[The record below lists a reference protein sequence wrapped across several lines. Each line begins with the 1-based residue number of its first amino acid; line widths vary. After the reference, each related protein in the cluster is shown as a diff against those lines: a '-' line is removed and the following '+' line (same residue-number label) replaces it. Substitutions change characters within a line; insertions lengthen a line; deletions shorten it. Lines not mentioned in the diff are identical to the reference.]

1 VSDKVKNAGHGLLA
15 IAVLGVL
22 AILILPVPA
31 LALDVLLAFNI
42 GISVLILL
50 VALSLE
56 KPLDFSV
63 FPALLLVTT
72 LFRLGLNVATT
83 RLILLKGGEGAGA
96 AGDVIETFGRFAVGG
111 SLIVGAVVFMILLA
125 VNFAVITKGSTR
137 VAEVA
142 ARFTLDALPGK
153 QMSIDADLAAGLI
166 DDRTAKIRR
175 NALEREIE
183 FFGSMDGASKFVRG
197 DAVAGLIITAINIVG
212 GLLAGLLRDNMS
224 LAAAV
229 EAYTILTIGDGLV
242 SQMPALLVSTAA
254 GIVVTRAGS
263 GANLGLEIGGQVFGK
278 ARTLSY
284 AAGVLGALATVPGMP
299 TIPFGMFALGAYLLS
314 RHREKVERTGGSKP
328 VPAEEIG
335 TVPERLQD
343 LIVVDAIELE
353 VGHALLRLID
363 LDKGGELPSRVTSL
377 RKQIA
382 TDLGLI
388 LPPVHLR
395 DDLRL
400 DPNEYRIRL
409 RGAQVGTGSAW
420 ADRNMMLD
428 PSGSAPS
435 VPGIEGLWAKEP
447 AFGLSALWIAPSDRG
462 RAEAAGMTVVDA
474 ASVITT
480 HLSEILRRNVHE
492 LVGRQEVQE
501 LIAACGREAP
511 KLVEDVVPGT
521 VTLGE
526 LVRVIRGV
534 LREGLSV
541 RDLRTILEGVA
552 DAAPRSKDAA
562 FLVEQVRRR
571 LFRQIT
577 ARVADAAGVVK
588 AVTLDRVTE
597 DTLRRTLG
605 QSDGE
610 ATLAPDIDTARR
622 LVSALEGRAARFAAE
637 GQPTVII
644 APPDLRRPLFDFAS
658 RFVPDLWVIT
668 ARELVP
674 GTSVEPVATIDL
686 GAQMGRAA

>member
-1 VSDKVKNAGHGLLA
+1 MEQKHNTGQGLLA
-15 IAVLGVL
+15 VAVLAVL

-31 LALDVLLAFNI
+31 FALDILLAFNI
-42 GISVLILL
+42 GVSVLILL
-50 VALSLE
+50 VSLSLE

-63 FPALLLVTT
+63 FPSLLLITT

-83 RLILLKGGEGAGA
+83 RLILLKGGEGARA

-111 SLIVGAVVFMILLA
+111 SLIVGAVVFLILLA
-125 VNFAVITKGSTR
+125 VNFSVITRGSGR
-137 VAEVA
+137 IAEVA

-166 DDRTAKIRR
+166 DERGARTRR
-175 NALEREIE
+175 SLLEREIE
-183 FFGSMDGASKFVRG
+183 FFGAMDGASKFVRG

-212 GLLAGLLRDNMS
+212 GLAAGLIRDHMS
-224 LAAAV
+224 LASAV
-229 EAYTILTIGDGLV
+229 ESFTILTIGDGLV
-242 SQMPALLVSTAA
+242 SQMPALLISTAS
-254 GIVVTRAGS
+254 GILVTRAGS
-263 GANLGLEIGGQVFGK
+263 GAHLGLEIGGQIFGRS
-278 ARTLSY
+278 RTLSY
-284 AAGVLGALATVPGMP
+284 AAGVLCALAIVPGLP
-299 TIPFGMFALGAYLLS
+299 TIPFGLLGTGAYLLS
-314 RHREKVERTGGSKP
+314 RRRDQPEKARKAAEAAAEAAR
-328 VPAEEIG
+328 PA
-335 TVPERLQD
+335 PERMQD

-353 VGHALLRLID
+353 VGHALLRIID
-363 LDKGGELPSRVTSL
+363 LDKGGELPGRVTSL

-382 TDLGLI
+382 TDLGVV

-395 DDLRL
+395 DNLRL
-400 DPNEYRIRL
+400 EPNEYRIRL
-409 RGAQVGTGSAW
+409 RGVEVGKGSAYIE
-420 ADRNMMLD
+420 RLMVLD
-428 PSGSAPS
+428 PSGGTPHVAGLD
-435 VPGIEGLWAKEP
+435 GISAKEP
-447 AFGLSALWIAPSDRG
+447 AFGLNALWVVPTDRA
-462 RAEAAGMTVVDA
+462 RAETAGLTVVDPP
-474 ASVITT
+474 SVITT
-480 HLSEILRRNVHE
+480 HLSETIRRNVHE

-501 LIAACGREAP
+501 LLGAIGKEAP
-511 KLVEDVVPGT
+511 KLVEDAIPGT
-521 VTLGE
+521 ISLGD
-526 LVRVIRGV
+526 LVRVVRGL

-541 RDLRTILEGVA
+541 RDLRTILEAVA
-552 DAAPRSKDAA
+552 DAAPRSKDTA

-577 ARVADAAGVVK
+577 SRVADANGVVR

-597 DTLRRTLG
+597 DTLRRSLG

-622 LVSALEGRAARFAAE
+622 LVNALEERAARFAAD

-658 RFVPDLWVIT
+658 RFVPDLSVIT

-686 GAQMGRAA
+686 SASAMGRAA